1 MNALQTL
8 TALWLDLGLPADAL
22 DQVSLTGRDPVLPSS
37 FHVGEMAQVS
47 IAAVALA
54 AAEVHRRRARRTQR
68 VTVDCRNAALE
79 FRSERYCRLNG
90 GEPPPE
96 WDKIAGAYR
105 CGDGG
110 FVRLHTNFPHHREG
124 VLKLLNCAYDRKAVG
139 DALQGWTAEKFED
152 AAAAAGLVVAKA
164 RSFAEWDAHPH
175 GRAVPALPLISI
187 ERIGDGPKLELRVG
201 HRPLEGIRVM
211 ELTRVLAGPICGRA
225 LAAHGSNS
233 LRLISPK
240 LPTIETADIDTGRGK
255 RAAYVD
261 LATGQGAADFRT
273 LLSGCDVFV
282 QSYRPGAL
290 ARRGFGP
297 AELAT
302 LRPGIVC
309 VSLSAYGHAGP
320 WAERRGFDSLVQ
332 TATGLNFAEA
342 EAAGEANPRPL
353 PCQAIDHASGYLMA
367 LGAIAALIRRTEQG
381 GSFLVRV
388 SLARTQWWLRQ
399 MGRVANGFACSDPKL
414 EDIGDR
420 IETSASGYGSLAA
433 VRHSAEL
440 SETPARWERPSSP
453 FGTHPARW

>member
-1 MNALQTL
+1 MNALLTL
-8 TALWLDLGLPADAL
+8 AALWRDLGLPAGAL
-22 DQVSLTGRDPVLPSS
+22 DHVSLTGGDPALPSS
-37 FHVGEMAQVS
+37 FHVGKMAQVS
-47 IAAVALA
+47 IAAAALA
-54 AAEVHRRRARRTQR
+54 AAELHRHRTGRMQR
-68 VTVDCRNAALE
+68 VTVDCRNAAVE
-79 FRSERYCRLNG
+79 FRSERYCRVDG
-90 GEPPPE
+90 KEPPEE

-110 FVRLHTNFPHHREG
+110 WVRLHTNFPHHRDG

-164 RSFAEWDAHPH
+164 RTFAEWDAHPH

-187 ERIGDGPKLELRVG
+187 ERIGDGPKLELHAG

-211 ELTRVLAGPICGRA
+211 EMTRVLAGPICGRA
-225 LAAHGSNS
+225 LAAHGSDS
-233 LRLISPK
+233 LRLISPR

-255 RAAYVD
+255 RSAHLD
-261 LATGQGAADFRT
+261 LATGQGTADFRA
-273 LLSGCDVFV
+273 LLSDCEVFV

-297 AELAT
+297 AEAAA
-302 LRPGIVC
+302 LRPGIIY

-332 TATGLNFAEA
+332 TSTGLNLAEA
-342 EAAGEANPRPL
+342 WAAGETNPRPL
-353 PCQAIDHASGYLMA
+353 PCQAIDHATGYLMA
-367 LGAIAALIRRTEQG
+367 LGALTALIRRTEEG
-381 GSFLVRV
+381 GSWLVRV

-399 MGRVANGFACSDPKL
+399 MGRVADGFACSDPRL

-440 SETPARWERPSSP
+440 TETPARWERPSSP
-453 FGTHPARW
+453 YGTHPARW